1 MAGDGPTVVFVHQGI
16 ADGRVWEPQWSSL
29 GAYRRIR
36 LDLRSFGHSAVGRLP
51 LAHARDVA
59 GLLDRLGVRG
69 AALVGG
75 SLGGRVALELAVARP
90 ELVAALVLI
99 GSGLPGHD
107 WSSAVEGYAHA
118 EDEAVSRGDLA
129 AAAEV
134 NLRMWVD
141 GPRRTPD
148 QVDPGVREA
157 MRTMLLRAL
166 ELQAPVWADLDE
178 DLLVPDVGE
187 RLGEIRVPTL
197 VLVGDED
204 VEDMQAIAA
213 RLAEA
218 VPGARRA
225 PIAGAAHVPNLER
238 PAEVDT
244 HLLDFLAEVLPG

>member
-1 MAGDGPTVVFVHQGI
+1 MDGDGPTVVFVHQGI

-36 LDLRSFGHSAVGRLP
+36 PDLRSFGRSAVGALP
-51 LAHARDVA
+51 LSHARDVA
-59 GLLDRLGVRG
+59 GLLDELGVGG

-75 SLGGRVALELAVARP
+75 SLGGRVTLELAVARP

-107 WSSAVEGYAHA
+107 WSSAVERYAHA

-129 AAAEV
+129 AATEV

-157 MRTMLLRAL
+157 MRAMLLRAL

-178 DLLVPDVGE
+178 ELLVPDVGE

-204 VEDMQAIAA
+204 VEDMQTIAA

-218 VPGARRA
+218 IPGARRA
-225 PIAGAAHVPNLER
+225 TIAGAAHVPNLER
-238 PAEVDT
+238 PAEVDA